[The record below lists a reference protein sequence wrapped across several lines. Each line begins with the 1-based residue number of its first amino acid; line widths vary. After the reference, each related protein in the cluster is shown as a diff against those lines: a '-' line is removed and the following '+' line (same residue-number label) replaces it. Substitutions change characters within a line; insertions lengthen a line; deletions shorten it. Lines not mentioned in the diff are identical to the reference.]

1 MSSKLSFSIAAAF
14 ALSVAGGVARAA
26 SLPGDAAFSA
36 AESGNPDSTEYGT
49 RMHSRHSPS
58 NAEINAAET
67 GNPDSIDNRNETV
80 PSTGGNWQEAWQS
93 VEFGNPDFR

>member
-1 MSSKLSFSIAAAF
+1 MLSNLSLSIVAAF
-14 ALSVAGGVARAA
+14 LLSAAGGVARAA
-26 SLPGDAAFSA
+26 SLPGDVAFSA

-67 GNPDSIDNRNETV
+67 GNPDSIDNRDERVRSN
-80 PSTGGNWQEAWQS
+80 GGNWQEAWQS